1 MSMRSGADGAP
12 ADHTQEDAMF
22 NPAEDAIITIAEF
35 GGEEFCVIDAEA
47 GIAQDVATGGLH
59 QINWDAVSWAD
70 TGRTAE

>member
-1 MSMRSGADGAP
+1 M
-12 ADHTQEDAMF
+12 

-35 GGEEFCVIDAEA
+35 DGEEFCVIDAEH

-59 QINWDAVSWAD
+59 QINWDAVSWTD